1 MELDQK
7 LGELKKLML
16 EMGGYVEKALS
27 LVVDGLQKK
36 DIPILNSVHDVE
48 KNINSLQIS
57 IDNLCLTILAQQ
69 GPVARDLR
77 LILSVIK
84 MNTDLERMGDQ
95 CVNMAYIGRE
105 WIERNKGLP
114 KDLQAMV
121 AISDVQKMAE
131 NVRSMVKLALDSF
144 VKLDSGVAENVL
156 KMDDDVD
163 TLRNEV
169 FDKNVKL
176 IKSNT
181 SLTESCLDL
190 IFLARNLERLGDHAT
205 NIAEDV
211 IFANTG
217 QDIRH
222 GVKLG

>member
-27 LVVDGLQKK
+27 LVLDGLLKK
-36 DIPILNSVHDVE
+36 DVSILNTVHDVE
-48 KNINSLQIS
+48 KNVNNLQIS

-77 LILSVIK
+77 LILSIIK

-105 WIERNKGLP
+105 LIERNKLLP
-114 KDLQAMV
+114 KDMQAAVSM
-121 AISDVQKMAE
+121 ADVQKMSE
-131 NVRSMVKLALDSF
+131 NVKAMVKLALDSF
-144 VKLDSGVAENVL
+144 VKLDSGVAEGVL
-156 KMDDDVD
+156 KMDDEVD
-163 TLRNEV
+163 SLRNQV

-181 SLTESCLDL
+181 NLTESCLDL
-190 IFLARNLERLGDHAT
+190 IFIARNLERLGDHAT

-217 QDIRH
+217 RDIRH
-222 GVKLG
+222 GVSKV

>member
-1 MELDQK
+1 M
-7 LGELKKLML
+7 
-16 EMGGYVEKALS
+16 
-27 LVVDGLQKK
+27 
-36 DIPILNSVHDVE
+36 
-48 KNINSLQIS
+48 
-57 IDNLCLTILAQQ
+57 TILAQQ

-105 WIERNKGLP
+105 WIERNKDLA

-144 VKLDSGVAENVL
+144 VKLDSNIAENVL

-163 TLRNEV
+163 SLRNQV

-181 SLTESCLDL
+181 ALTESCLDL

>member
-27 LVVDGLQKK
+27 LVLDGLQKK
-36 DIPILNSVHDVE
+36 DISILNTVHDVE
-48 KNINSLQIS
+48 KNINNLQIS
-57 IDNLCLTILAQQ
+57 IDDLCMTILAQQ

-105 WIERNKGLP
+105 WIERNKDLA

-144 VKLDSGVAENVL
+144 VKLDSNIAENVL

-163 TLRNEV
+163 SLRNQV

-181 SLTESCLDL
+181 ALTESCLDL

>member
-27 LVVDGLQKK
+27 LVLEGLQKK
-36 DIPILNSVHDVE
+36 DVPILNSVHEVE

-57 IDNLCLTILAQQ
+57 IDNHCLMILAQQ

-105 WIERNKGLP
+105 WIERNKSLP

-131 NVRSMVKLALDSF
+131 NVRAMVKLALDSF
-144 VKLDSGVAENVL
+144 VKLDAVVAENVL

-176 IKSNT
+176 IKTNT
-181 SLTESCLDL
+181 ALTESCLDL

>member
-16 EMGGYVEKALS
+16 EMGGYVEKSLA

-36 DIPILNSVHDVE
+36 DVSILNSVHDVE

-105 WIERNKGLP
+105 WIDRNKNLA
-114 KDLQAMV
+114 KELQSMV
-121 AISDVQKMAE
+121 AISDVQKMADS
-131 NVRSMVKLALDSF
+131 VRSMVKLALDSF
-144 VKLDSGVAENVL
+144 VKLDAVVAENVL

-176 IKSNT
+176 IKTNT
-181 SLTESCLDL
+181 NLTESCLDL

-217 QDIRH
+217 RDIRH
-222 GVKLG
+222 GVKVE

>member
-36 DIPILNSVHDVE
+36 DIPILNSVHEVE

-105 WIERNKGLP
+105 WIERNKNLP

-121 AISDVQKMAE
+121 AISDVQKMAD

-144 VKLDSGVAENVL
+144 VKLDAVVAENVL

-176 IKSNT
+176 IKTNT
-181 SLTESCLDL
+181 NLTESCLDL

-217 QDIRH
+217 RDIRH

>member
-36 DIPILNSVHDVE
+36 DVKILNSVHEVE

-95 CVNMAYIGRE
+95 CVNMAHIGRE
-105 WIERNKGLP
+105 WIERNKNLP
-114 KDLQAMV
+114 KEMQAMV
-121 AISDVQKMAE
+121 AISDVQKMAD

-144 VKLDSGVAENVL
+144 VKLDSVVAENVL

-176 IKSNT
+176 IKANT
-181 SLTESCLDL
+181 NLTESCLDL